1 MARQL
6 DESGTASR
14 ILDVAEELVQTR
26 GFDGFSYAHVAAE
39 LGVTSPSLH
48 YHFGS
53 KAELGEALIERY
65 AARFLEALN
74 GIERDGA
81 DSLAKLGAYARVYGD
96 VLRRRRMCL
105 CGMLAA
111 GYDTLPEGMRG
122 AVIRFFDE
130 NERWLARVLEEGARE
145 GSVAFAG
152 DARDVA
158 QSIISGLEGAM
169 LVARPYGDAARFD
182 VAARR
187 ILDGLVQRR

>member
-74 GIERDGA
+74 GIESDGA

-111 GYDTLPEGMRG
+111 GYDTLPDGMRG
-122 AVIRFFDE
+122 AVIQFFDE
-130 NERWLARVLEEGARE
+130 NERWLARVLEEGSRD

>member
-1 MARQL
+1 MAKRL

-65 AARFLEALN
+65 AARFLEALS

-81 DSLAKLGAYARVYGD
+81 NSLAKLGAYARVYGD

-111 GYDTLPEGMRG
+111 GYDTLPDGMRG
-122 AVIRFFDE
+122 AVIQFFDE
-130 NERWLARVLEEGARE
+130 NERWLARVLEEGSRD

>member
-1 MARQL
+1 MAKQL
-6 DESGTASR
+6 DEAGTASK

-39 LGVTSPSLH
+39 LGVTTPSLH
-48 YHFGS
+48 YHFRS

-65 AARFLEALN
+65 ATRFIEALDRIDREH
-74 GIERDGA
+74 GDASAR
-81 DSLAKLGAYARVYGD
+81 LQAYARVYGD

-111 GYDTLPEGMRG
+111 GYDTLPETMRG
-122 AVIRFFDE
+122 AVIRFFDQ
-130 NERWLARVLEEGARE
+130 NEQWLARVLEQGARD
-145 GSVAFAG
+145 GGISFAG
-152 DARDVA
+152 DPRDVA

-182 VAARR
+182 VAASR
-187 ILDGLVQRR
+187 ILDGLVPRR

>member
-74 GIERDGA
+74 GIEREGA

-111 GYDTLPEGMRG
+111 GYDTLPEAMRS

-130 NERWLARVLEEGARE
+130 NERWLARVLEEGARD
-145 GSVAFAG
+145 GSVVFAG

-182 VAARR
+182 MAARR

>member
-1 MARQL
+1 MAKQL

-53 KAELGEALIERY
+53 KADLGEALIERY

-111 GYDTLPEGMRG
+111 GYDTLPEGMRD

-130 NERWLARVLEEGARE
+130 NERWLARVLEEGARD
-145 GSVAFAG
+145 GSVAFGG

-187 ILDGLVQRR
+187 ILDGLVKRR

>member
-1 MARQL
+1 MAKQL
-6 DESGTASR
+6 DESHTASR

-39 LGVTSPSLH
+39 LRVTPPSLH
-48 YHFGS
+48 YHYRS

-74 GIERDGA
+74 RIERDGGDA
-81 DSLAKLGAYARVYGD
+81 LAKLGAYARVYGD

-111 GYDTLPEGMRG
+111 GYDTLPEAMRG

-145 GSVAFAG
+145 GSVSFAG

-169 LVARPYGDAARFD
+169 LVARPYGDSLRFD

>member
-130 NERWLARVLEEGARE
+130 TERWLARVLEEGARD